1 MGRYPQPSDVHGSLR
16 DIQILVNEH
25 PNSFSKAIIKKLNVK
40 SSNIQWLSPLKE
52 DRYAEYSDSSFI
64 NRLEIN
70 SLKVNLDKFWPKNGP
85 QWDALGKG
93 DKREIFLVE
102 SNADIPEIVTQ
113 GLEAR
118 NTKPVRV
125 IKKSLETTKSYLE
138 IKNKT
143 DWSGTFY
150 QYTNRLAHLYYLR
163 ILNRVP
169 AYLVFVYFIGDE
181 RVSGPKTIEE
191 WKAAITVMKKHL
203 GVEKHK
209 LSKHIAEIFIQ
220 V

>member
-1 MGRYPQPSDVHGSLR
+1 MSRHPQPSDVSGSLR

-40 SSNIQWLSPLKE
+40 SGKIEWLSPLKE
-52 DRYAEYSDSSFI
+52 DGYAEYSDSGFI
-64 NRLEIN
+64 NRLGIN
-70 SLKVNLDKFWPKNGP
+70 SLKINLDKFWPKNGP

-125 IKKSLETTKSYLE
+125 IKKSLETAKSYLE

-163 ILNRVP
+163 ILNRIP
-169 AYLVFVYFIGDE
+169 AYLVLVYFIGDE
-181 RVSGPKTIEE
+181 TVSGPKTIEE

-203 GVEKHK
+203 GVGKHK
-209 LSKHIAEIFIQ
+209 LSKYIAEIYIQ

>member
-181 RVSGPKTIEE
+181 SVSGPKTIEE

-203 GVEKHK
+203 GVGKHK
-209 LSKHIAEIFIQ
+209 LSKYIAEIFIQ

>member
-1 MGRYPQPSDVHGSLR
+1 MSRHPQPSDVPGSLR

-40 SSNIQWLSPLKE
+40 SGNIEWLSPLKE
-52 DRYAEYSDSSFI
+52 DSYAEYSGSGFI
-64 NRLEIN
+64 KRLGIN
-70 SLKVNLDKFWPKNGP
+70 SLKINLDKFWPKNGP

-93 DKREIFLVE
+93 DKREIFLIE
-102 SNADIPEIVTQ
+102 ASANIPEIVTQ

-118 NTKPVRV
+118 NTKPVRI
-125 IKKSLETTKSYLE
+125 IKKSLESTKKYLE

-163 ILNRVP
+163 ILNRIP
-169 AYLVFVYFIGDE
+169 AYLVYVYFIGDE
-181 RVSGPKTIEE
+181 TVSGPKSIEE

-209 LSKHIAEIFIQ
+209 LSKYIAEIFIH